1 MNARG
6 MKLIL
11 IIFLLIFGMA
21 GGISIV
27 AAATDSWSPGA
38 GTDPDFFSPDWKV
51 PTYSSMFEPDL
62 LAPDWKVPTY
72 SSNTDPYF
80 TYSNWTVPTY
90 SSNTDPYFLTT
101 YWKVPTH
108 TSMYEHN
115 FMY

>member
-72 SSNTDPYF
+72 SSMFEPDF
-80 TYSNWTVPTY
+80 MYSNWTVPTY
-90 SSNTDPYFLTT
+90 TSNTNSYFLTT

>member
-1 MNARG
+1 

-80 TYSNWTVPTY
+80 
-90 SSNTDPYFLTT
+90 LTT